1 MRSFDSPVKTT
12 KVTEAKIVDQNAEK
26 IGLLGS
32 LSGKG
37 EKKKRASQKKGC
49 NRFSEASTLAKAFK
63 RSIGKMES
71 RAVPVE
77 PIGGKAEFTVT
88 PGCHTGR

>member
-1 MRSFDSPVKTT
+1 MRSFDSPLKTT

-37 EKKKRASQKKGC
+37 EKRKGRAKRKGVIG
-49 NRFSEASTLAKAFK
+49 SEKHQ
-63 RSIGKMES
+63 
-71 RAVPVE
+71 P
-77 PIGGKAEFTVT
+77 
-88 PGCHTGR
+88 